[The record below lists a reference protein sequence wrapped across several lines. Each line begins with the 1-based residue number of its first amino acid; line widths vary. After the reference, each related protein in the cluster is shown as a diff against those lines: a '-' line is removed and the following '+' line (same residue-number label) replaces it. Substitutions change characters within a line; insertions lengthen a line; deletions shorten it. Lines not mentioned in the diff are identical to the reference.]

1 MKSFA
6 RHLLFSLVLILGG
19 LFHVPQTAC
28 AVIPIN
34 DDIDK
39 QMSGCLDEVEYK
51 KYLELQKE
59 YRGLLDPHHVKISDQ
74 YTLTDVVKQDK
85 GKEICNMRDLPM
97 FIDALCKVRDLV
109 DACEDARKIN
119 LRHQLGKL
127 YADYIRDHRYLYD
140 QGLDPIP
147 ADSNPVII
155 RHNPW
160 LKNEHGKEE
169 EIIQMF
175 QRGMQ
180 EYYRVMRDLEIK
192 ILAYRNRCI
201 KIPDLVGLTY
211 DQSLERTTEL
221 GFGAS
226 LIQQPE
232 FKALPDYDQRAPLI
246 IYKQDPQPPELR
258 EHGFS
263 IKVWVRNDLKS
274 LKVEPSSWNDA
285 KVGETSTFVITAE
298 FLNGEKRVTQ
308 DCAWSS
314 TMPEIV
320 AMTSTKG
327 MAKAAGPGKAE
338 IVALYRYHD
347 GMKEVSREVR
357 IPVTVQTPPKPKRE
371 LTSFK
376 LHPAGPVDIRI
387 GAPSIQLT
395 GVATFSDK
403 PGVNVR
409 VTRECREWRSDG
421 APDLKVSDGSVTA
434 HSLQLPPARHRI
446 HTSFTWDGKTMTD
459 SVLFRI
465 VPPDP
470 GTGTGTG
477 TGSTPPSTT
486 PEAQYSKLTL
496 NKSNMTLGMQ
506 SKESLVAKV
515 WVAKGTRMFQQEV
528 TLDPALSWSSSNPA
542 IAECAKGVV
551 SSKATAGTCVITAT
565 FTPPGA
571 QQPLTAQ
578 CAVSVQGDPL
588 IVDFTVTTN
597 GPYKV
602 GQQLEFVERIQAPN
616 KSNYELTWYV
626 QNREVR
632 NAARMQHT
640 FQAPGTYQVRLVAR
654 HRNTGVEDAIAKNF
668 DIEHPSDM
676 DVKIGF
682 IPETNVYA
690 IGTSVGFE
698 ARVQNAKGIT
708 EYRWYVAGEYV
719 GSGRQG
725 VRHKFT
731 EAGEYEIKLGLRM
744 GSNFDEVKVTRMLVV
759 GEAAIGTLGR
769 ERNRFE
775 ATGAPGNLVI
785 KSSYWKGGT
794 AEWSKPVTFNGGDIG
809 AVDHYILYDGD
820 QADGYN
826 TGFLVYVPRG
836 RNSLLFKV
844 FHFSWADAEGRMPHG
859 TVHYSGPLPL
869 HNESLVP
876 ESVQF
881 TRRAS
886 RLCEVEWRTRDG
898 SSCRARINKFKK
910 SDKIRFSGVEDL
922 GCQKGVYPPIE
933 DTGDVSGPGV
943 PEDEPDADTGTGELS
958 LPFSDDFSAGL
969 RNWDTQNIKPEWSD
983 GKLFW
988 NEPGHRPLS
997 TRKSIPFENVIIEFD
1012 AWCEKDGLPVRWENE
1027 RGEGYLV
1034 VLGAWLNTRSLS
1046 GHGPG
1051 NVEVVFGQHI
1061 VFKKWQHYRIVRQ
1074 GDNLTASIDGTEVIS
1089 RKITSR
1095 YVGRGTLRFH
1105 SYSRVGIDNVRIFG
1119 APDREDDDAGGAGI
1133 MDGGGSDDGDDDT
1146 LTDDIGGDLGDMIDI
1161 ADLDD
1166 EDTDSDKWGDPGDKD
1181 DMDGAGTGGAG
1192 GDGGAKT
1199 GSGNEEPIEISGAG
1213 SGSGMSGESRAVP
1226 NIAGLWVDLSG
1237 HKVTIDQSD
1246 RQITMRALENK
1257 GPVGWKT
1264 ALGKVDGTTADG
1276 NFKGWY
1282 LTAHIS
1288 EDGTR
1293 ITWSNHSVWKR
1304 IGSGAS
1310 DGSGD
1315 EITVKP
1321 SGISGLYTDKSGHN
1335 VHITQDG
1342 EKITAEALENKGPV
1356 GWKKVNGRVKD
1367 GSVNLLFISRVEFAK
1382 LSPDG
1387 KQILWDNG
1395 SVWSC
1400 INASPTAEDI
1410 YNHSFH
1416 AFDMAGVWVG
1426 DGHEIRLSQNGEKL
1440 TATALENK
1448 GPVGWKT
1455 ASGTLR
1461 YWTVSMLFGNRVYTG
1476 KVSEDGNHIDWG
1488 DVGVWTRQKSVSH
1501 EPVEM
1506 FIPHNQQ
1513 GTNELIIKK
1522 AMKKRK

>member
-147 ADSNPVII
+147 ADNDPVII

-169 EIIQMF
+169 EIIRMF

-180 EYYRVMRDLEIK
+180 EYYRVMREVEVK
-192 ILAYRNRCI
+192 ILAYRNKCI
-201 KIPDLVGLTY
+201 RIPDLVGLTY
-211 DQSLERTTEL
+211 DESLDRTTKL

-232 FKALPDYDQRAPLI
+232 FKALSPAQRVPLI
-246 IYKQDPQPPELR
+246 IYKQDPQPLELR
-258 EHGFS
+258 DYGFS

-274 LKVEPSSWNDA
+274 LKAEPSSWNDA
-285 KVGETSTFVITAE
+285 KVGETNTFVIAAE
-298 FLNGEKRVTQ
+298 FLNGEKRVTH

-314 TMPEIV
+314 TMPGVV

-357 IPVTVQTPPKPKRE
+357 IPVTVLTPPKPKRE

-446 HTSFTWDGKTMTD
+446 HASFTWDGKTMTD

-470 GTGTGTG
+470 GTGTVTG

-515 WVAKGTRMFQQEV
+515 WVAKGNRMFQQEV

-602 GQQLEFVERIQAPN
+602 GQQLEFVEKIQAPN

-632 NAARMQHT
+632 SAARMQHT

-654 HRNTGVEDAIAKNF
+654 HRATGVEDAIAKNF

-698 ARVQNAKGIT
+698 AKVENAAGIT
-708 EYRWYVAGEYV
+708 EYRWYVAGKHV
-719 GSGRQG
+719 GSARQG

-794 AEWSKPVTFNGGDIG
+794 AEWSKPVSFNGGDIG
-809 AVDHYILYDGD
+809 AVDHYILYDGE

-826 TGFLVYVPRG
+826 TGYLVYVPRG

-869 HNESLVP
+869 HNETLVP

-910 SDKIRFSGVEDL
+910 SDKIQFSGVEDL
-922 GCQKGVYPPIE
+922 GCQDGVYPPTPAAGSTPE
-933 DTGDVSGPGV
+933 SEPVTQGGGGAPSADLKPSGDT
-943 PEDEPDADTGTGELS
+943 DEPGGM
-958 LPFSDDFSAGL
+958 SDDAG
-969 RNWDTQNIKPEWSD
+969 D
-983 GKLFW
+983 
-988 NEPGHRPLS
+988 
-997 TRKSIPFENVIIEFD
+997 VIIETEDMD
-1012 AWCEKDGLPVRWENE
+1012 A
-1027 RGEGYLV
+1027 
-1034 VLGAWLNTRSLS
+1034 
-1046 GHGPG
+1046 
-1051 NVEVVFGQHI
+1051 
-1061 VFKKWQHYRIVRQ
+1061 
-1074 GDNLTASIDGTEVIS
+1074 
-1089 RKITSR
+1089 
-1095 YVGRGTLRFH
+1095 
-1105 SYSRVGIDNVRIFG
+1105 
-1119 APDREDDDAGGAGI
+1119 
-1133 MDGGGSDDGDDDT
+1133 
-1146 LTDDIGGDLGDMIDI
+1146 GDLGDLV
-1161 ADLDD
+1161 DL
-1166 EDTDSDKWGDPGDKD
+1166 EDLEDPESS
-1181 DMDGAGTGGAG
+1181 DGAGET
-1192 GDGGAKT
+1192 DVLD
-1199 GSGNEEPIEISGAG
+1199 E
-1213 SGSGMSGESRAVP
+1213 
-1226 NIAGLWVDLSG
+1226 D
-1237 HKVTIDQSD
+1237 
-1246 RQITMRALENK
+1246 
-1257 GPVGWKT
+1257 
-1264 ALGKVDGTTADG
+1264 TTADG
-1276 NFKGWY
+1276 
-1282 LTAHIS
+1282 ADV
-1288 EDGTR
+1288 EEPDEADGKEEGPAD
-1293 ITWSNHSVWKR
+1293 S
-1304 IGSGAS
+1304 SGAADQGKADDAGWQTAS
-1310 DGSGD
+1310 SKGSAHASICPKAEQWSTSGGGFMVMSGSHRFDKRWSRSLGGEKNPNVLDDVVPNLPNKWGECGFSARDLFYVND
-1315 EITVKP
+1315 EDTKSPPRHSFAEVMRHAKVRQGTITVRGPGALAYFYRRKLHSGVGLYEATTGMRFHPQSGGIQHMYQARNWVFKDGKWDGAWTGKYADNVNDLYGDRPMAGWVPAGQIKVFDVFVEQSCYHNVFTAP
-1321 SGISGLYTDKSGHN
+1321 SEIEYELWFFPREGGGVQVTKTATAGSTPSIGPAPSPTVVPPGPAAGGGIFTISGLYTQDGHN
-1335 VHITQDG
+1335 YHITQDG

-1356 GWKKVNGRVKD
+1356 GWKKVNGSVKQDGRV
-1367 GSVNLLFISRVEFAK
+1367 SLLFISRVEFAK

-1400 INASPTAEDI
+1400 VNASPTAQDI

-1416 AFDMAGVWVG
+1416 PFDMSGKWVSN
-1426 DGHEIRLSQNGEKL
+1426 DGHEINLAQNGEKL

-1455 ASGTLR
+1455 AGGTLR
-1461 YWTVSMLFGNRVYTG
+1461 YWSVSILFGNRVYIG
-1476 KVSEDGNHIDWG
+1476 KVSEDGNRIDWG

-1501 EPVEM
+1501 ESGGM
-1506 FIPHNQQ
+1506 FIPHDQQ
-1513 GTNELIIKK
+1513 GTNKLILKK